1 MVCLRI
7 PTVRF
12 QQESLS
18 ALNRPGCPFSA
29 RILVLFQQELMSALL
44 RNCCP
49 LSARTGVRFAQDFAI
64 DEGFFSTEIDQ
75 DEKNKPL
82 KRGRGSQKK
91 SKVLVMA
98 ESIPVKGE

>member
-1 MVCLRI
+1 MVVWRI

-44 RNCCP
+44 RKCCP

-64 DEGFFSTEIDQ
+64 FSQLDELFQSDNVTKEAIV
-75 DEKNKPL
+75 KIL
-82 KRGRGSQKK
+82 SQLLPNFAHIETGKGLD
-91 SKVLVMA
+91 SKM
-98 ESIPVKGE
+98 